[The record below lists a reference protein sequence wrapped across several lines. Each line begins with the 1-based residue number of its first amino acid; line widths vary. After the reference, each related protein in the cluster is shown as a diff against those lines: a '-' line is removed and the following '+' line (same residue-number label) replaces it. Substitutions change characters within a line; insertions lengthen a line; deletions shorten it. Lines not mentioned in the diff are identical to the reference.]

1 MELEILKYVGAGL
14 MAFGMMGAAIGI
26 GLIFS
31 GAASGV
37 ARNPAAQDKIFKT
50 ALIGAVFAELMG
62 LFSFVGIFI
71 LLFIK

>member
-1 MELEILKYVGAGL
+1 MELVVLKYIGAGI

-26 GLIFS
+26 GLIFN
-31 GAASGV
+31 GAANGV
-37 ARNPAAQDKIFKT
+37 ARNPAAENKIFKT

-71 LLFIK
+71 LLFI

>member
-1 MELEILKYVGAGL
+1 MELEVLKYIGAGI
-14 MAFGMMGAAIGI
+14 MAFGMLGAAIGI

-37 ARNPAAQDKIFKT
+37 ARNPAAESKVFKT

-71 LLFIK
+71 ILFI